1 MQPAAPPRSVNGN
14 VDRGTAFLATAVIE
28 IAERI
33 ELLNSDPG
41 HREPEIRAQV
51 NRLRDL
57 AQSYGS

>member
-1 MQPAAPPRSVNGN
+1 MQPAAPPRSVNETS
-14 VDRGTAFLATAVIE
+14 TAGRLFLATAVTE

-41 HREPEIRAQV
+41 NRELEIRAQV

-57 AQSYGS
+57 AQSYES

>member
-1 MQPAAPPRSVNGN
+1 MQPAAPRRSVNGN

-41 HREPEIRAQV
+41 NREPEIR
-51 NRLRDL
+51 RR
-57 AQSYGS
+57 